1 MFLRLFIFLI
11 FLSLLANSFVLA
23 QGEIIHSDAEKYLEF
38 LREEQAELDFQ
49 LKHKE
54 ISRQTYKRASIRIS
68 ILKELITK
76 YGQDS
81 EQYKMPEYHIAI
93 EKDLEL
99 FILDG
104 QKKLKNAKPN
114 QIIDKNWR
122 FVKTITKGET
132 FYILERLSNNP

>member
-1 MFLRLFIFLI
+1 MVLRLSIFLI
-11 FLSLLANSFVLA
+11 FLSLLVNSFVFA

-54 ISRQTYKRASIRIS
+54 ISHPIYKRASTRIS

-81 EQYKMPEYHIAI
+81 EQYKMPEYHVAI

-122 FVKTITKGET
+122 FVKTITRGET
-132 FYILERLSNNP
+132 FYILERLNNNP

>member
-1 MFLRLFIFLI
+1 
-11 FLSLLANSFVLA
+11 
-23 QGEIIHSDAEKYLEF
+23 
-38 LREEQAELDFQ
+38 
-49 LKHKE
+49 
-54 ISRQTYKRASIRIS
+54 
-68 ILKELITK
+68 
-76 YGQDS
+76 
-81 EQYKMPEYHIAI
+81 MPEYHIAI